1 MARITAAE
9 IATRLS
15 DPYQAASLIH
25 RLPNPDPV
33 LRKLGRDQRAY
44 EAITYDPHVMGELR
58 SIRAGLLG
66 FEWRITP
73 GDNSRKAR
81 RAADL
86 ARDLMAR
93 PPAPD
98 ATWPDAT
105 WPDVIWTMAHA
116 VFTGYAVHEIVW
128 HRDGQS
134 LVPERI
140 LDRPPARFAFSTED
154 NSLRLLTK
162 ARPVQ
167 GEPVPPMRF
176 LLSRH
181 MPSFGNPHGV
191 AVFSSCFWP
200 YTFKHGGFRYLVAFA
215 EKFGLPWVIG
225 KYPTGSDD
233 SQATELLKHLE
244 HLILAATAVVPSDAE
259 ITIESGGGGSRGATP
274 QERLIALSNAE
285 LSKALTSQTL
295 ATEIQGQGSRAAS
308 ETHRG
313 RERAVNQSDRE
324 IVSATLNRLYRWIT
338 DLNLGEDVPAP
349 RHEFYEESEARQGWA
364 DLLATARHYLPIA
377 ESEAYERLGLTPP
390 KEDEDLIGSSPTEP
404 AGGEFRSSSRAT
416 EFAAGDSAD
425 PFEQALE
432 AAIAAADT
440 PGEAESLSQDLARP
454 LLDAA
459 DKDPEIILGRLAE
472 LYPETGS
479 EQLQDLLGRVLFAAE
494 LWGRLGADADV

>member
-1 MARITAAE
+1 MAKITAAE
-9 IATRLS
+9 IATRLT
-15 DPYQAASLIH
+15 DPYQVATLLH

-44 EAITYDPHVMGELR
+44 EAIAYDSHVMGELR

-86 ARDLMAR
+86 VRELMAR

-98 ATWPDAT
+98 TT
-105 WPDVIWTMAHA
+105 WPDVLWTMAYA

-128 HRDGQS
+128 RRDGQS
-134 LVPERI
+134 LLPERI
-140 LDRPPARFAFSTED
+140 LDRPPTRFVFSQED
-154 NSLRLLTK
+154 NSLRLLTR

-176 LLSRH
+176 LVSRH
-181 MPSFGNPHGV
+181 MPSFSNPHGV

-200 YTFKHGGFRYLVAFA
+200 YTFKHGGFRYLVTLA
-215 EKFGLPWVIG
+215 EKFGLPWVVG
-225 KYPTGSDD
+225 KYLTGTNDASAD
-233 SQATELLKHLE
+233 ELLGSLQKLV
-244 HLILAATAVVPSDAE
+244 LDATAVVPTDTE
-259 ITIESGGGGSRGATP
+259 ISIESGGAGSRGATP

-338 DLNLGEDVPAP
+338 DLNLGPDIPAP
-349 RHEFYEESEARQGWA
+349 KHEFYEESEARQGWA
-364 DLLATARHYLPIA
+364 DLFDTARHYLPISQ
-377 ESEAYERLGLTPP
+377 SEVYERLGLMKP
-390 KEDEDLIGSSPTEP
+390 KEGEELIRAASPPSAQP
-404 AGGEFRSSSRAT
+404 AGEEFRAPT
-416 EFAAGDSAD
+416 APQFAAPDRD
-425 PFEQALE
+425 PFEHALE
-432 AAIAAADT
+432 AAIAAAED
-440 PGEAESLSQDLARP
+440 PEQVRGISKALAQP

-459 DKDPEIILGRLAE
+459 EKDPDRILSRLAE
-472 LYPETGS
+472 LYPETGA
-479 EQLQDLLGRVLFAAE
+479 EQLQDLLGRILFTAE
-494 LWGRLGADADV
+494 LWGRLGVDADA

>member
-9 IATRLS
+9 IATRLT
-15 DPYQAASLIH
+15 DPYQVTSLIH

-93 PPAPD
+93 SPAPD
-98 ATWPDAT
+98 ATWPD
-105 WPDVIWTMAHA
+105 VVWTMAHA

-162 ARPVQ
+162 AQPVQ

-181 MPSFGNPHGV
+181 MPSFSNPHGV

-225 KYPTGSDD
+225 KYPSGQDD
-233 SQATELLKHLE
+233 SQARELLEHLE

-259 ITIESGGGGSRGATP
+259 ITIESGGGGTRGATP
-274 QERLIALSNAE
+274 QERVIALSNAE

-338 DLNLGEDVPAP
+338 DLNLGPDVPAP

-364 DLLATARHYLPIA
+364 DLLDTARHYLPVSQ
-377 ESEAYERLGLTPP
+377 SEAYERLGLTPP
-390 KEDEDLIGSSPTEP
+390 KEGEELIGSSPAEP
-404 AGGEFRSSSRAT
+404 AGGEFPSSRAT
-416 EFAAGDSAD
+416 EFAAGDPSD

-432 AAIAAADT
+432 AAIKAADD
-440 PGEAESLSQDLARP
+440 PSQAEAFSEDLARP
-454 LLDAA
+454 LLAAA
-459 DKDPEIILGRLAE
+459 DKDPEIILARLAE
-472 LYPETGS
+472 LYPKLEAD
-479 EQLQDLLGRVLFAAE
+479 QLQDLLGQVLFAAE
-494 LWGRLGADADV
+494 MWGRLGVDADA

>member
-9 IATRLS
+9 IATRLT
-15 DPYQAASLIH
+15 DPYQVTSLIH

-86 ARDLMAR
+86 SRELMAR
-93 PPAPD
+93 SPA
-98 ATWPDAT
+98 PDAT

-140 LDRPPARFAFSTED
+140 LDRPPTRFAFSTED

-167 GEPVPPMRF
+167 GEAVPPMRF

-181 MPSFGNPHGV
+181 MPSFSNPHGV

-225 KYPTGSDD
+225 KYPSGQDD

-259 ITIESGGGGSRGATP
+259 ITIESGGGGTRGATP

-338 DLNLGEDVPAP
+338 DLNLGPDVPAP

-364 DLLATARHYLPIA
+364 DLLDTARHYLPVSQ
-377 ESEAYERLGLTPP
+377 SEAYERLGLTPP
-390 KEDEDLIGSSPTEP
+390 KEGEELIGSSPAEP
-404 AGGEFRSSSRAT
+404 AGGEFPSSRAT
-416 EFAAGDSAD
+416 EFAAGDPAD

-432 AAIAAADT
+432 AAIAAADN
-440 PGEAESLSQDLARP
+440 PQQAESFSQELAQA

-459 DKDPEIILGRLAE
+459 EKDPEIILGRLAE

-479 EQLQDLLGRVLFAAE
+479 EQLQDLLGRVLFTAE
-494 LWGRLGADADV
+494 LWGRLGADADA

>member
-1 MARITAAE
+1 MPSSPAMPFMKSFGTGTGNLSFPSASSTA
-9 IATRLS
+9 
-15 DPYQAASLIH
+15 
-25 RLPNPDPV
+25 
-33 LRKLGRDQRAY
+33 
-44 EAITYDPHVMGELR
+44 
-58 SIRAGLLG
+58 
-66 FEWRITP
+66 
-73 GDNSRKAR
+73 
-81 RAADL
+81 
-86 ARDLMAR
+86 
-93 PPAPD
+93 
-98 ATWPDAT
+98 
-105 WPDVIWTMAHA
+105 
-116 VFTGYAVHEIVW
+116 
-128 HRDGQS
+128 
-134 LVPERI
+134 
-140 LDRPPARFAFSTED
+140 PPARFAFSTED

-181 MPSFGNPHGV
+181 MPSFSNPHGV

-233 SQATELLKHLE
+233 AQATELLKHLE

-259 ITIESGGGGSRGATP
+259 ITIESGGGGTRGATP

-338 DLNLGEDVPAP
+338 DLNLGPDVPAP

-364 DLLATARHYLPIA
+364 DLLDTARHYLPVSQ
-377 ESEAYERLGLTPP
+377 SEAYERLGLTPP
-390 KEDEDLIGSSPTEP
+390 KEGEELIGSSPAEP
-404 AGGEFRSSSRAT
+404 AGGEFRSSRAT
-416 EFAAGDSAD
+416 EFAADDPAD

-432 AAIAAADT
+432 AAIKAADD

-459 DKDPEIILGRLAE
+459 DKDPEMILARLAE
-472 LYPETGS
+472 LYPKLEAD
-479 EQLQDLLGRVLFAAE
+479 QLQDLLGRVLFAAE
-494 LWGRLGADADV
+494 MWGRLGVDADA